1 VVCLHLVWADRITC
15 LDSRK
20 SELTLK
26 EQYGRDVS
34 PEQATADY
42 ARQYAQKSRLHSAQQ
57 AFRHMA
63 DRLRTF
69 LTYKPRSMLAR
80 AAAH

>member
-1 VVCLHLVWADRITC
+1 MVCLHLVWADRITC

-57 AFRHMA
+57 ALHRLA
-63 DRLRTF
+63 DGLRAS
-69 LTYKPRSMLAR
+69 LNHKPGPTPAH
-80 AAAH
+80 AA